1 VRILNYHEIKK
12 EDNENRRPFKCMK
25 KPGAYQNWFQ
35 PHLWPQMLVVVK
47 KYKNNKTIITFLQNV
62 YKSLGVPSPYAKLT
76 RSTMWEWF
84 TKEGELKENYM
95 EVN

>member
-1 VRILNYHEIKK
+1 
-12 EDNENRRPFKCMK
+12 
-25 KPGAYQNWFQ
+25 
-35 PHLWPQMLVVVK
+35 MLVVVK

-95 EVN
+95 EVNWRGKTMKISKENSSKL